1 MPLHVVVAASK
12 GCAGI
17 GADGRIPWHL
27 PEDLAHFR
35 ELTTRTR
42 DPRKRN
48 AVIMGRRTWE
58 SLPEE
63 HRPLK
68 GRMNVV
74 LSSTCADAVIHGGAS
89 WAGDLRSALDFLS
102 TAADVENVFVVGG
115 ARLYAEALAMPACAS
130 VHVTEVGL
138 RDGDREER
146 FDAFFP
152 RAGLAEY
159 ALWSCTDHRT
169 NGNRDVSSYA
179 HLVYVR
185 RDSVGAAGLPGCA
198 DRHGEEQY
206 LALIRRILA
215 EGVQRDDRTGTG
227 TLSVFG
233 ATMRFDLSRTF
244 PLLTTKRVFWKGVVE
259 ELLWFL
265 SGSTDAGDLRA
276 RGVRIWDDNG
286 SRGFLDSLGFR
297 DRREGD
303 LGPVYGFQWRHFG
316 ADYKDS
322 RADYAGRGVDQI
334 AEVVRLLRD
343 EPTSRRIVLSAWNPA
358 ALGQMALPPCHMVS
372 QFQVAGGRLS
382 CMLFQ
387 RSGDVGLGVPFNIAS
402 YALLTH
408 MLAHVCG
415 LLPGEL
421 VHAIGDA
428 HIYSTHVAALEEQLR
443 REPRP
448 FPTLAVRGCRPDMGM
463 DGFAFEDFE
472 LAGYDPHPRIAME
485 MAV

>member
-1 MPLHVVVAASK
+1 MPLHVIVAASK
-12 GCAGI
+12 GCGGI
-17 GADGRIPWHL
+17 GKGGRIPWRL
-27 PEDLAHFR
+27 PEDLAYFR

-42 DPRKRN
+42 DPHKTN
-48 AVIMGRRTWE
+48 TVIMGRRTWD
-58 SLPEE
+58 SLPLE

-74 LSSTCADAVIHGGAS
+74 LSSTASADMLQAAS
-89 WAGDLRSALDFLS
+89 WACDLRSALDFLA
-102 TAADVENVFVVGG
+102 TASHIESVFVIGG
-115 ARLYAEALAMPACAS
+115 AQLYAEALASPACAS
-130 VHVTEVGL
+130 VHVTEVEMRNG
-138 RDGDREER
+138 DGDREEL
-146 FDAFFP
+146 FDTFFP
-152 RAGLAEY
+152 RAALSQY
-159 ALWSCTDHRT
+159 ALWSSETIRT
-169 NGNRDVSSYA
+169 NDNADVSRYSR
-179 HLVYVR
+179 LVYVR
-185 RDSVGAAGLPGCA
+185 KDTVGAADLPGC
-198 DRHGEEQY
+198 RVPHGEEQY
-206 LALIRRILA
+206 LDLIRRILA
-215 EGVQRDDRTGTG
+215 EGSERGDRTGIG

-265 SGSTDAGDLRA
+265 SGSTDATVLKA
-276 RGVRIWDDNG
+276 RGVRIWDGNG
-286 SRGFLDSLGFR
+286 SRGFLDGLGFR
-297 DRREGD
+297 DRQEGD

-316 ADYKDS
+316 ADYRDC
-322 RADYAGRGVDQI
+322 RTDYAGQGVDQI

-358 ALGQMALPPCHMVS
+358 ALRQMALPPCHMTS
-372 QFQVAGGRLS
+372 QFQVADGRLS

-408 MLAHVCG
+408 MLARVCC

-428 HIYSTHVAALEEQLR
+428 HVYRTHVEALKEQLHR
-443 REPRP
+443 QPRP
-448 FPTLAVRGCRPDMGM
+448 FPTLTVKGSHPDM

-472 LAGYDPHPRIAME
+472 LAGYDPHARIAME